1 MAEMNIFG
9 LAGWSGSGKTTL
21 LTQLLPELN
30 NAGCRVSTIKHA
42 HHSFDIDQPGKD
54 TYVHREAGAHEVMIS
69 SHNRWALMHENR
81 GETEPDLS
89 LLLSHMTHVDLVLVE
104 GFKSYPHPKLE
115 IYRTNLG
122 QPMLFGED
130 KHIVAIATDGPVH
143 NVNLP
148 VFDLEDS
155 VSIAK
160 FILQHCGLSPH
171 AVNKTV

>member
-1 MAEMNIFG
+1 
-9 LAGWSGSGKTTL
+9 
-21 LTQLLPELN
+21 
-30 NAGCRVSTIKHA
+30 
-42 HHSFDIDQPGKD
+42 
-54 TYVHREAGAHEVMIS
+54 MIS